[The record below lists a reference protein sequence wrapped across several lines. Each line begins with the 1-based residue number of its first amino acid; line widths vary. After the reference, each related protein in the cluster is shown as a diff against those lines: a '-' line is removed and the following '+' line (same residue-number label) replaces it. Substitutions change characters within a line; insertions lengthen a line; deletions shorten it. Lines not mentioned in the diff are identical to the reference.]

1 MFGSFRTISLSLR
14 QRLCNSLALPFSEL
28 LEISELDE
36 LVKNSK
42 VKFYNRIYTPLV
54 TILVFIA
61 QVLDSDR
68 SCRKA
73 VSRLVG
79 LASPSASQGKKPS
92 QNTAAYC
99 KARSRLPL
107 SLIWNLIHWSER
119 RIDAQVKVDDLWL
132 GRHKVRVVDGS
143 SCQTPDTEAHRAAFG
158 LPSGVKLGCG
168 FPVLLFVGV
177 FSLTT
182 GLFQSLR
189 FGKKGGMNVTYSVN

>member
-14 QRLCNSLALPFSEL
+14 QKLCHSLALPFAEL
-28 LEISELDE
+28 LALSELDE

-42 VKFYNRIYTPLV
+42 VKFYHRLYTPVV

-73 VSRLVG
+73 VSRLVR
-79 LASPSASQGKKPS
+79 LVSPASNPGQQPS

-107 SLIWNLIHWSER
+107 SLLWKLIHWSEQ
-119 RIDAQVKVDDLWL
+119 RIDAQVKKEDLWL
-132 GRHKVRVVDGS
+132 GRHNVRLVDGS
-143 SCQTPDTEAHRAAFG
+143 SCQTPDTKANRDAFG
-158 LPSGVKLGCG
+158 LPSNVKPGCG
-168 FPVLLFVGV
+168 FPVLPLVGV
-177 FSLTT
+177 FSLMT

-189 FGKKGGMNVTYSVN
+189 FGKKGDMNVTCSGN

>member
-42 VKFYNRIYTPLV
+42 VKFYHRLYTPLV

-79 LASPSASQGKKPS
+79 LASPASSQGKKPS

-99 KARSRLPL
+99 KARLRLPL
-107 SLIWNLIHWSER
+107 TLIWKLIEWSR
-119 RIDAQVKVDDLWL
+119 QRIDAQIGADELWL
-132 GRHKVRVVDGS
+132 GRHRSTS
-143 SCQTPDTEAHRAAFG
+143 SMVPR
-158 LPSGVKLGCG
+158 VKLRIRKPTATNLAC
-168 FPVLLFVGV
+168 L
-177 FSLTT
+177 
-182 GLFQSLR
+182 
-189 FGKKGGMNVTYSVN
+189 VT